1 MLWKSIERA
10 KLHDS
15 GGRVSVYAYCLDKRG
30 RIVSHAGNSYT
41 KSSVVQKRISEKLGF
56 PEKCFL
62 HAELNAILRARGAAI
77 STLVVARVD
86 KQGNVKD
93 GKPCCVCSS
102 YIRLQEEIQGS
113 KIDVI
118 YSKENGNEFY

>member
-1 MLWKSIERA
+1 MLWKAIERA
-10 KLHDS
+10 KLHNS

-30 RIVSHAGNSYT
+30 RVISHAGNSYT

-62 HAELNAILRARGAAI
+62 HAEVAALLRARGATV
-77 STLVVARVD
+77 STLVLARVD

-102 YIRLQEEIQGS
+102 YIQLQEEIQGS

-118 YSKENGNEFY
+118 YSKENVDGY